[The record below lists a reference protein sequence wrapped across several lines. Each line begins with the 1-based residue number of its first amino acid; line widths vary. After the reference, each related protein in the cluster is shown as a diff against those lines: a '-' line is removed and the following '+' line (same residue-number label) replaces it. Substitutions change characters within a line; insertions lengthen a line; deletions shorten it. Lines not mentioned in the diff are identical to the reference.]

1 MRKDWRHQMWL
12 LFLWN
17 SIYLVVICNWMR
29 WNVGQWN
36 FKKYRICFLLAGRLN
51 NLRCSCTW
59 KDTVLIL
66 IKPLSWYRIATVEN
80 KKNQL
85 TIATITE
92 LQDNCST
99 NRSSFSI
106 IIGAVADY
114 SLDCYFVRRYADQHH
129 LNEFKPLRVSR
140 FISYRDINEC
150 VNSPDNNNQ
159 VI

>member
-1 MRKDWRHQMWL
+1 M
-12 LFLWN
+12 F
-17 SIYLVVICNWMR
+17 
-29 WNVGQWN
+29 
-36 FKKYRICFLLAGRLN
+36 LAGWSLLKQFNVKRYSLDSDKASF
-51 NLRCSCTW
+51 L
-59 KDTVLIL
+59 
-66 IKPLSWYRIATVEN
+66 WYRISTVEN
-80 KKNQL
+80 KKDQL
-85 TIATITE
+85 TIASITE

-114 SLDCYFVRRYADQHH
+114 SLDCYFVRRYADQRH

>member
-12 LFLWN
+12 LFLWY

-59 KDTVLIL
+59 KDTSVLIL

-80 KKNQL
+80 KKARINNQSQRL
-85 TIATITE
+85 TRQLFNEPE
-92 LQDNCST
+92 LS
-99 NRSSFSI
+99 SI

-114 SLDCYFVRRYADQHH
+114 SSDYYFVRRRSAP
-129 LNEFKPLRVSR
+129 LIWMKPLRVSR
-140 FISYRDINEC
+140 FISYRVINEC
-150 VNSPDNNNQ
+150 VRTTTIKLFNLA
-159 VI
+159 